1 MGPGRGPGWGATA
14 QRRGRDRAEAPD
26 PRIDTRVIPALINKQ
41 SMRIVGNI
49 RFSITGARRI
59 RGGPRVKTRV
69 IIDIIGVK
77 LRFIVG
83 FIRYEILG
91 FSILGP
97 QREHR
102 C

>member
-1 MGPGRGPGWGATA
+1 MILAS
-14 QRRGRDRAEAPD
+14 
-26 PRIDTRVIPALINKQ
+26 INKQ